1 MQVFEFLI
9 LHKHSAD
16 DDEEGSVELIDDE
29 QLGLLIEELPL
40 FVAMFYQVY
49 IYTIYIYI
57 KMIK

>member
-16 DDEEGSVELIDDE
+16 DGEEGSVELIDDE

-49 IYTIYIYI
+49 IHYTYIL
-57 KMIK
+57 K

>member
-16 DDEEGSVELIDDE
+16 DGEEGSVELIDDE

-49 IYTIYIYI
+49 VHFTYI